1 MDFIKKAY
9 KIAVEAHEG
18 QIDKG
23 GNPYINHPLAVAKL
37 VKTEIEKTV
46 ALLHDVVE
54 DTSITLQDLKKSGF
68 SRAVIDAVDCITKRE
83 SESLSSYLA
92 RVKSNSVAT
101 IVKIADLTHNS
112 DISRI
117 PTPSPKDYDRLKR
130 YKRELDFL
138 YDPNSKIFS

>member
-9 KIAVEAHEG
+9 EIAAEAHEG

-54 DTSITLQDLKKSGF
+54 DTSITLHDLKKSGF
-68 SRAVIDAVDCITKRE
+68 SKAVIDAVDCITKRE
-83 SESLSSYLA
+83 AESLSSYLA

-112 DISRI
+112 EISRI
-117 PTPSPKDYDRLKR
+117 PTPSQKDYDRLER

-138 YDPNSKIFS
+138 HDPNSKIFS

>member
-9 KIAVEAHEG
+9 KIAAEAHEG

-23 GNPYINHPLAVAKL
+23 GNPYINHPLAVAQL

-46 ALLHDVVE
+46 ALLHDVIE
-54 DTSITLQDLKKSGF
+54 DTPITLQYLEEVGF
-68 SRAVIDAVDCITKRE
+68 SRDIIAAVDCITKRE
-83 SESLSSYLA
+83 SETLSSYLA

-101 IVKIADLTHNS
+101 SVKIADLTHNS
-112 DISRI
+112 DLSRI
-117 PTPSPKDYDRLKR
+117 PAPAHKDFDRLER

-138 YDPNSKIFS
+138 QDPNSKIFS